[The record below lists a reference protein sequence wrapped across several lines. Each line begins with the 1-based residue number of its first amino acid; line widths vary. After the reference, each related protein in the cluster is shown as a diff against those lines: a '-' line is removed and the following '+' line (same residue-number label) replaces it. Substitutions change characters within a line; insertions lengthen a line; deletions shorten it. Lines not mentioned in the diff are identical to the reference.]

1 MIKNS
6 ESISMAEAL
15 EYLKD
20 AELKTFIDKF
30 VKINT
35 KDSKEL
41 RSRLESLNF
50 MKIKREHISK
60 IIDLMPEDE
69 DELNKIFPDI
79 GLDED
84 ETKKILDTI
93 KEYK

>member
-1 MIKNS
+1 MIKNA
-6 ESISMAEAL
+6 ESISMVEAL

-20 AELKTFIDKF
+20 AELKTFIGKF
-30 VKINT
+30 VKINS
-35 KDSKEL
+35 KDAKEL
-41 RSRLESLNF
+41 RNRLEGLNS
-50 MKIKREHISK
+50 MKIKRDHISK
-60 IIDLMPEDE
+60 IIDLMSEDE

-84 ETKKILDTI
+84 ETKKILDAI